1 MYFRILKIL
10 MHGRNLYLVKAI
22 KKILQTNFKGTFKS
36 FLKGNG
42 YFQISVAKLGHQ
54 YFEILL

>member
-1 MYFRILKIL
+1 

-42 YFQISVAKLGHQ
+42 YFQISVAKLGYQ